1 LQPLTLP
8 QQSRLAFDLFFGF
21 KQGRMKARWRT
32 IAIRVP
38 LFYAACALAWIGVT
52 DLGVGLLTRS
62 PLTTTCLN
70 FGKGVLFVTVTGLLL
85 AVILRRLLQAEA
97 EAQARAEETV
107 SRLQELEVIA
117 KHGGEL
123 LYRHGLDQRFTYVSP
138 QHETLLGYGPEE
150 LGSEWT
156 KFVTDN
162 PINQTAFVMT
172 QRAFETGKRQ
182 APYLIE
188 IRKKD
193 GTPVL
198 LEVDESPLK
207 DAAGKVVGI
216 VGAARDVTE
225 REKAQG
231 ALRESEKRFRRLA
244 ETISDVFWISNLDM
258 SQVQYV
264 SPAYERIWG
273 RTCESLYQDPRSWS
287 NAIHPEDR
295 EGALEALGSNRGTK
309 EVALEFRIVR
319 PDGSVRWVSDR
330 AFPLRDEAG
339 QPTGLVGLARDITE
353 RKLVETALNEREDNL
368 RRLYASMTEGLA
380 LHEVISNASGKP
392 ADYRILDVNPAFETI
407 TGLSRQNVAG
417 MLASKAYQISL
428 APYLEIYAQVAASGQ
443 PTVFETFFAPLNKH
457 FTVSVFSPRPGQ
469 FATVFSDISKR
480 KEAERQICLLN
491 QVYALVSHVNEAI
504 VRLSDRESLFR
515 ETCRIVIEHGQF
527 QMASIGLVDAATR
540 EVRPV
545 AWVGHDH
552 DHHANDP
559 AADFASAPGDSL
571 AGIAVGE
578 GRVVVVSDIERD
590 PRVAGWRDAALA
602 RGYRSVMVLPL
613 KQKKRAVGAL
623 SVYAAQ
629 PGFFCAIV
637 TESLVEVAASL
648 SFALELF
655 ERNRER
661 EQERQQLRL
670 QHSALEAAANA
681 ILISDRD
688 GRIQWVND
696 AFTRLTGYER
706 EEAMGHNPR
715 VLKSGTHDTLFYQR
729 MWQTISSGS
738 VWQGG
743 LTNRRKDGTLY
754 EEEMTI
760 TPVRSQNEEITH
772 FIAIKQDVTERK
784 RLEQQF
790 LRAQRMQSIG
800 LLAGGVAHD
809 LNNVLAPV
817 LMALPLLR
825 STLPPDQR
833 NHIIDTLE
841 QSVKRGAN
849 IVQQVLTFARGVEV
863 QRVLVQIRHLIR
875 EVTRIAEET
884 FPRDIHI
891 RTDTPANLWP
901 FLGDPTQIHQVLLNL
916 AVNARDA
923 MPAGGQ
929 LTFAARNVELREA
942 REFLDFE
949 LAPGRYTSVTVS
961 DTGSGIVPDI
971 QERIFEPF
979 FTTKPAGKGTGLGLS
994 TVLGIIKSHGGLVEV
1009 RSQVGLGSTFTLFL
1023 PAAPVQVAHDQADSA
1038 SSLPRGRGELVL
1050 LVDDEPGIL
1059 QVTRSTLEANGYR
1072 VITARE
1078 GKEALATLSSRTA
1091 DVKVVV
1097 TDLMMPSMDGLALT
1111 ASLRKM
1117 YPALPVVATTG
1128 LLNPPNEED
1137 RAGQLRDLGV
1147 KHLLR
1152 KPFQAEQLL
1161 SALQS
1166 ALNQGGNTEG

>member
-1 LQPLTLP
+1 M
-8 QQSRLAFDLFFGF
+8 LAFDLLLGS
-21 KQGRMKARWRT
+21 KKGRMKARWQT

-38 LFYAACALAWIGVT
+38 LLYAAGALTWIGIT

-62 PLTTTCLN
+62 PLAATGLN

-85 AVILRRLLQAEA
+85 AVILRRLLRAEA
-97 EAQARAEETV
+97 EAQSRAEETV
-107 SRLQELEVIA
+107 LRLQELELIA

-123 LYRHGLDQRFTYVSP
+123 LFKHGADQRFTYVSP
-138 QHETLLGYGPEE
+138 QYETLLGYGPEE

-182 APYLIE
+182 GPYLIE
-188 IRKKD
+188 IRKKN
-193 GTPVL
+193 GSPVL

-207 DAAGKVVGI
+207 DAAGNVIGM

-225 REKAQG
+225 REKAQD
-231 ALRESEKRFRRLA
+231 ALRESEKRFRKLA
-244 ETISDVFWISNLDM
+244 ETISDVFWIANLDL
-258 SQVQYV
+258 SHVQYV

-273 RTCESLYQDPRSWS
+273 RTSESLYQDPHSWGS
-287 NAIHPEDR
+287 AIHPEDR
-295 EGALEALGSNRGTK
+295 EGALAALGSNRGAK
-309 EVALEFRIVR
+309 EVAIEYRVVR

-353 RKLVETALNEREDNL
+353 RKLAETALKEREDNL

-380 LHEVISNASGKP
+380 LHEVISNPAGKSV
-392 ADYRILDVNPAFETI
+392 DYRILDVNPAFETI
-407 TGLSRQNVAG
+407 TGLSRDTVVG
-417 MLASKAYQISL
+417 MLASKAYHISP
-428 APYLEIYAQVAASGQ
+428 APYLEAYAEVAASGQ
-443 PTVFETFFAPLNKH
+443 ATTFETFFAPLNKQ

-491 QVYALVSHVNEAI
+491 QVYALISHVNEAI
-504 VRLSDRESLFR
+504 VRLSDREALFR
-515 ETCRIVIEHGQF
+515 ESCRIVTEHGQF
-527 QMASIGLVDAATR
+527 QMASIGLIDATTR

-545 AWVGHDH
+545 AWAGHEDGGH
-552 DHHANDP
+552 TKDP
-559 AADFASAPGDSL
+559 AGTLIRPQVDRLASL
-571 AGIAVGE
+571 AVRE

-590 PRVAGWRDAALA
+590 PRMAAGRDAALA

-613 KQKKRAVGAL
+613 KQNKRAVGAL

-629 PGFFCAIV
+629 PGFFCAII

-648 SFALELF
+648 SFALDLF

-670 QHSALEAAANA
+670 QHTALEAAANA
-681 ILISDRD
+681 ILISDRE
-688 GRIQWVND
+688 GKIQWVND

-706 EEAMGHNPR
+706 EEAMGQNPR
-715 VLKSGTHDTLFYQR
+715 VLKSGAHDPLFYQR
-729 MWQTISSGS
+729 MWQTISSGL

-743 LTNRRKDGTLY
+743 LTNKRKDGTLY

-760 TPVRSQNEEITH
+760 TPVRSHKEEITH

-817 LMALPLLR
+817 LLALPLLR
-825 STLPPDQR
+825 NPLPPDQR

-891 RTDTPANLWP
+891 RTDVPANLWP

-929 LTFAARNVELREA
+929 LTFAARNVELREH

-949 LAPGRYTSVTVS
+949 LGPGRYTSVVVS
-961 DTGSGIVPDI
+961 DTGSGIAPDLL
-971 QERIFEPF
+971 ERIFEPF

-1009 RSQVGLGSTFTLFL
+1009 RSQVGLGATFTLFL
-1023 PAAPVQVAHDQADSA
+1023 PAAPVQVAHDRTDSA
-1038 SSLPRGRGELVL
+1038 SSLPRGGGELIL
-1050 LVDDEPGIL
+1050 LVDDEAGIL
-1059 QVTRSTLEANGYR
+1059 QVTRSTLEANGYC

-1078 GKEALATLSSRTA
+1078 GKEALAILSSRAA
-1091 DVKVVV
+1091 DVKAVV
-1097 TDLMMPSMDGLALT
+1097 TDLMMPSMDGLALAT
-1111 ASLRKM
+1111 SLRRL

-1147 KHLLR
+1147 KHLLH

-1161 SALQS
+1161 SALQA
-1166 ALNQGGNTEG
+1166 ALNQVPNAEC